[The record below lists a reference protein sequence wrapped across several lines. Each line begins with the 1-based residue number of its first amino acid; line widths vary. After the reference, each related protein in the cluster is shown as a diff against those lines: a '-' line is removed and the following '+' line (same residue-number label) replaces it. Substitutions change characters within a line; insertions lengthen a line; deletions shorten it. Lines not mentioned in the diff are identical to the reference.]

1 LKPGSWLRERLVG
14 NLSASLKDLGD
25 DVNPLLHWD
34 APHGVNYNG
43 PAFVTWAKKIT
54 GFTE

>member
-1 LKPGSWLRERLVG
+1 MKPGSWLRERLVG

-34 APHGVNYNG
+34 APHGVNYDG